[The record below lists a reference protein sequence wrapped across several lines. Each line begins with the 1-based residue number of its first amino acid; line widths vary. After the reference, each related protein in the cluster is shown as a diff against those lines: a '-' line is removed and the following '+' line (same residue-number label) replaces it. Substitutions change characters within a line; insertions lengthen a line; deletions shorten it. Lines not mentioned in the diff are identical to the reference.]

1 MKSIKRNGFT
11 LIEALITLACFLIIV
26 SFMPLVFK
34 VISVNENIDER
45 KQKIEW
51 LVFIQQLKK
60 EVRVAE
66 KISLDNRGVLILL
79 IDNQSI
85 SYEKYGDKLRRR
97 VNGAGHEVVLQKLQ
111 SVQFEVK
118 EDNMVLIYKNIFQKE
133 YRSSFYQ
140 MKIRRTNGDEED
152 E

>member
-11 LIEALITLACFLIIV
+11 LIEALITLACFLIIM

-140 MKIRRTNGDEED
+140 MKIRSTNGDEEN

>member
-140 MKIRRTNGDEED
+140 MKIRSTNGDEEN

>member
-1 MKSIKRNGFT
+1 
-11 LIEALITLACFLIIV
+11 
-26 SFMPLVFK
+26 MPLVFK

-140 MKIRRTNGDEED
+140 MKIRRTNGDEEN

>member
-1 MKSIKRNGFT
+1 MARIYSAI
-11 LIEALITLACFLIIV
+11 
-26 SFMPLVFK
+26 
-34 VISVNENIDER
+34 
-45 KQKIEW
+45 
-51 LVFIQQLKK
+51 KK

-140 MKIRRTNGDEED
+140 MKIRSTNGDEEN

>member
-140 MKIRRTNGDEED
+140 MKIRRTNGDEEN

>member
-11 LIEALITLACFLIIV
+11 LIEALIALACFLIIV

-140 MKIRRTNGDEED
+140 MKIRRTNGDEEN

>member
-1 MKSIKRNGFT
+1 MKSIKSNGFT
-11 LIEALITLACFLIIV
+11 LIEALITLACFLIIL

-66 KISLDNRGVLILL
+66 KISLDNRGELILL

-140 MKIRRTNGDEED
+140 MKIRSTNGDEED

>member
-1 MKSIKRNGFT
+1 MKSIKSNGFT

-66 KISLDNRGVLILL
+66 KISLDNRGELILL

-118 EDNMVLIYKNIFQKE
+118 EDNMLLIYKNIFQKE

-140 MKIRRTNGDEED
+140 MKIRSTNGDEED

>member
-1 MKSIKRNGFT
+1 MKSIKSNGFT

-66 KISLDNRGVLILL
+66 KISLDNRGELILL

-140 MKIRRTNGDEED
+140 MKIRSTNGDEED

>member
-1 MKSIKRNGFT
+1 
-11 LIEALITLACFLIIV
+11 
-26 SFMPLVFK
+26 MPLVFK

-66 KISLDNRGVLILL
+66 KISLDNRGELILL

-140 MKIRRTNGDEED
+140 MKIRSTNGDEED

>member
-1 MKSIKRNGFT
+1 MARIYSAI
-11 LIEALITLACFLIIV
+11 
-26 SFMPLVFK
+26 
-34 VISVNENIDER
+34 
-45 KQKIEW
+45 
-51 LVFIQQLKK
+51 KK

-140 MKIRRTNGDEED
+140 MKIRRTNGDEEN

>member
-1 MKSIKRNGFT
+1 MKSIKSNGFT

-140 MKIRRTNGDEED
+140 MKIRSTNGDEED

>member
-11 LIEALITLACFLIIV
+11 LIEALLSLACFLIIV
-26 SFMPLVFK
+26 SFIPLMFK

-60 EVRVAE
+60 EVRIAE
-66 KISLDNRGVLILL
+66 EVSLDNRGELMLL
-79 IDNQSI
+79 IDNQFI

-97 VNGAGHEVVLQKLQ
+97 VNGTGHEVVLQKLQ
-111 SVQFEVK
+111 SVQFEVT
-118 EDNMVLIYKNIFQKE
+118 EDNMMIVYRNIFQEE

-140 MKIRRTNGDEED
+140 MKIRSTSGDGDNE
-152 E
+152 

>member
-1 MKSIKRNGFT
+1 M
-11 LIEALITLACFLIIV
+11 
-26 SFMPLVFK
+26 FK

-60 EVRVAE
+60 EVRIAE
-66 KISLDNRGVLILL
+66 EVSLDNRGELMLL
-79 IDNQSI
+79 IDNQFI

-97 VNGAGHEVVLQKLQ
+97 VNGTGHEVVLQKLQ
-111 SVQFEVK
+111 SVQFEVT
-118 EDNMVLIYKNIFQKE
+118 EDNMTIVYRNIFQKE

-140 MKIRRTNGDEED
+140 MKIRSTSGDRNNE
-152 E
+152 

>member
-11 LIEALITLACFLIIV
+11 LIEALLSLACFLIIV
-26 SFMPLVFK
+26 SFIPLMFK

-60 EVRVAE
+60 EVRIAE
-66 KISLDNRGVLILL
+66 EVSLDNRGELMLL
-79 IDNQSI
+79 IDNQFI

-97 VNGAGHEVVLQKLQ
+97 VNGTGHEVVLQKLQ
-111 SVQFEVK
+111 SVQFEVT
-118 EDNMVLIYKNIFQKE
+118 EDNMTIVYRNIFQKE

-140 MKIRRTNGDEED
+140 MKIRSTSGDRNNE
-152 E
+152 

>member
-1 MKSIKRNGFT
+1 
-11 LIEALITLACFLIIV
+11 
-26 SFMPLVFK
+26 MPLVFK

>member
-1 MKSIKRNGFT
+1 M
-11 LIEALITLACFLIIV
+11 